1 MAEVTVAE
9 LAKSVNVTVEH
20 LLQQMKEAGLVHS
33 NAEQV
38 VSDED
43 KHTLLSHL
51 RIAHGEDNETS
62 KRITLK
68 RRTITKLKTSAG
80 TGGRRTVNVE
90 IRKKRTYIKRDAD
103 EGVEPVVAEE
113 DETFADELLQADA
126 VLVEEAVAPESDMLP
141 EVVEPEPVDAVEV
154 VEAVEAVV
162 VEELP
167 LATSGEPAEAPLA
180 ETPAVAVAE
189 APRREDK
196 RMIDPELLR
205 QAAAARRKEKEAEER
220 ARKEALALAR
230 KQKEEEE
237 ARKRAEPQPTAR
249 PEGAAA
255 RPAAPATPRAP
266 RPGGG
271 GGGAGAAAAKPP
283 ARGARRRDDSGEA
296 EKPRKKNARGN
307 SWEREALLRPTAI
320 PMSES
325 EYEAAEAAALR
336 RERKSRELKPAHA
349 EHLKHGFE
357 LPTDKMVYEV
367 ALPESITVG
376 ELAQKM
382 SVKSTAVIKELMKLG
397 VMATINQAL
406 DQETATLVVE
416 EMGHTV
422 RLLREDA
429 FEEDLEKA
437 TGVEGTPE
445 PRAPVVTVMGHVD
458 HGKTSLLDYI
468 RETRVA
474 HGEAGGITQHIG
486 AYHVET
492 AHGMVTFLDTPG
504 HAAFTAMRARGAQS
518 TDIVVLV
525 VAADDG
531 VMPQTEEAIQHARAA
546 NVPLVVAIN
555 KMDKSSADPER
566 VRSELSQHGVI
577 SEKWGGDT
585 QFAEVSAHTGQGIDE
600 LLDAILLQAEV
611 LELTAP
617 RDVPA
622 QGLVIESRLDKGR
635 GSVASLLVQRGVL
648 KSGQIVLAGTQFGR
662 VRAMLD
668 ETGHTIEHA
677 GPSIPVEILGL
688 DGTPDAGDSFIVL
701 ESERQAREIAQQR
714 EMKRRQSKLAHRQA
728 PRLDTMFA
736 DMAKEAK
743 TLNVMVK
750 ADVRGSLE
758 AIQSSLA
765 ELGNEEVRVNVVAGA
780 VGGITETDVN
790 LAITTSAVLFG
801 FNVRADVAARRLA
814 EREGVDL
821 RYYGVI
827 YDLIDDVKKALGG
840 MLSPEMREEIL
851 GIAEVR
857 DTFRSPK
864 FGTVAGCMVV
874 EGTVYRHKPI
884 RVLRDNIVIY
894 EGELESLRRFKE
906 DVADV
911 RHGFEC
917 GIGVRNY
924 NDVRV
929 GDKIEVYSV
938 REIARTL

>member
-9 LAKSVNVTVEH
+9 LAKSVNVSVEH
-20 LLQQMKEAGLVHS
+20 LLVQMKEAGLAHQK
-33 NAEQV
+33 AEQF

-43 KHTLLSHL
+43 KQILLSHL
-51 RIAHGEDNETS
+51 RSSHGEEADSPT
-62 KRITLK
+62 RITLK
-68 RRTITKLKTSAG
+68 RRTITKLKT
-80 TGGRRTVNVE
+80 GGAARRTVNVE
-90 IRKKRTYIKRDAD
+90 IRKKRTYVKRDEEGGA
-103 EGVEPVVAEE
+103 EGVVEEGEGIEQELPVQAIVTAAHPPDVAPV
-113 DETFADELLQADA
+113 A
-126 VLVEEAVAPESDMLP
+126 EEAVADLEETVIEAPAELQ
-141 EVVEPEPVDAVEV
+141 VEPAAEA
-154 VEAVEAVV
+154 EAVE
-162 VEELP
+162 P
-167 LATSGEPAEAPLA
+167 PPAPA
-180 ETPAVAVAE
+180 ETPVAVPVAAE
-189 APRREDK
+189 APRRDDK
-196 RMIDPELLR
+196 RMLDPELLR
-205 QAAAARRKEKEAEER
+205 QAAAIRRKEKEAEER
-220 ARKEALALAR
+220 ARKEALAKAKKL
-230 KQKEEEE
+230 KEDEE
-237 ARKRAEPQPTAR
+237 ARKRAEPPAR
-249 PEGAAA
+249 PEAAA
-255 RPAAPATPRAP
+255 KPAAPGAQRPS
-266 RPGGG
+266 RPGV
-271 GGGAGAAAAKPP
+271 GAAPGAKPP
-283 ARGARRRDDSGEA
+283 ARGARRRDEGGE
-296 EKPRKKNARGN
+296 EDKPRKKGAKTGT
-307 SWEREALLRPTAI
+307 WERDAALRPTAI

-325 EYEAAEAAALR
+325 EFEAAEAAALR
-336 RERKSRELKPAHA
+336 RERKNRELKPAHA

-382 SVKSTAVIKELMKLG
+382 SVKASAVIKELMKLG
-397 VMATINQAL
+397 IMATINQPL

-422 RLLREDA
+422 RLVREDA
-429 FEEDLEKA
+429 
-437 TGVEGTPE
+437 VEGELEQAAEVAGTPQ

-474 HGEAGGITQHIG
+474 SGEAGGITQHIG

-492 AHGMVTFLDTPG
+492 GHGMVTFLDTPG
-504 HAAFTAMRARGAQS
+504 HAAFTAMRARGAKS

-566 VRSELSQHGVI
+566 VKSELSQRGVI

-585 QFAEVSAHTGQGIDE
+585 QFAEVSAHTGQGIDQ

-611 LELTAP
+611 LELKAP

-622 QGLVIESRLDKGR
+622 QGIVIESRLDKGR

-648 KSGQIVLAGTQFGR
+648 KAGQIVLAGTHFGR

-668 ETGHTIEHA
+668 ENGRPIGEA

-688 DGTPDAGDSFIVL
+688 DGTPDAGDVFTVV
-701 ESERQAREIAQQR
+701 ENERQAREVAAFR
-714 EMKRRQSKLAHRQA
+714 ELKRRQSKLAHRQG

-736 DMAKEAK
+736 EIGKESK

-758 AIQSSLA
+758 AIQSALLG
-765 ELGNEEVRVNVVAGA
+765 LGNEEVRVNVVAGS

-790 LAITTSAVLFG
+790 LALTTGAVIFG
-801 FNVRADVAARRLA
+801 FNVRADNAARRVV
-814 EREGVDL
+814 ESEGVDL
-821 RYYGVI
+821 RYYSVI
-827 YDLIDDVKKALGG
+827 YDLIDDVKNALSG
-840 MLSPEMREEIL
+840 MLKPELREEIL
-851 GIAEVR
+851 GVAEVR
-857 DTFRSPK
+857 DTFSSPK
-864 FGTVAGCMVV
+864 FGTVAGCMVI
-874 EGTVYRHKPI
+874 EGTVYRHKRI
-884 RVLRDNIVIY
+884 RVLRADVVIY

-906 DVADV
+906 DVAEV
-911 RHGFEC
+911 RAGFEC

>member
-1 MAEVTVAE
+1 
-9 LAKSVNVTVEH
+9 
-20 LLQQMKEAGLVHS
+20 
-33 NAEQV
+33 
-38 VSDED
+38 
-43 KHTLLSHL
+43 L
-51 RIAHGEDNETS
+51 RALTAS
-62 KRITLK
+62 
-68 RRTITKLKTSAG
+68 G
-80 TGGRRTVNVE
+80 TEG
-90 IRKKRTYIKRDAD
+90 TYDVI
-103 EGVEPVVAEE
+103 
-113 DETFADELLQADA
+113 
-126 VLVEEAVAPESDMLP
+126 
-141 EVVEPEPVDAVEV
+141 
-154 VEAVEAVV
+154 
-162 VEELP
+162 
-167 LATSGEPAEAPLA
+167 
-180 ETPAVAVAE
+180 
-189 APRREDK
+189 
-196 RMIDPELLR
+196 
-205 QAAAARRKEKEAEER
+205 
-220 ARKEALALAR
+220 
-230 KQKEEEE
+230 

-255 RPAAPATPRAP
+255 RPAAPAAPRAP

-271 GGGAGAAAAKPP
+271 PGGGAPAAKPP

-296 EKPRKKNARGN
+296 EKPRKKSARGN

-397 VMATINQAL
+397 VMATINQTL

-492 AHGMVTFLDTPG
+492 GHGMVTFLDTPG

-555 KMDKSSADPER
+555 KMDKPSADPER

-622 QGLVIESRLDKGR
+622 QGMVIESRLDKGR

-668 ETGHTIEHA
+668 EAGRAIDDA

-714 EMKRRQSKLAHRQA
+714 EMKRRQSKLAHRQG

>member
-9 LAKSVNVTVEH
+9 LAKSVNVSVEH
-20 LLQQMKEAGLVHS
+20 LLVQMKEAGLAHQK
-33 NAEQV
+33 AEQF

-43 KHTLLSHL
+43 KQILLSHL
-51 RIAHGEDNETS
+51 RSSHGEEADSPT
-62 KRITLK
+62 RITLK
-68 RRTITKLKTSAG
+68 RRTITKLKT
-80 TGGRRTVNVE
+80 GGAARRTVNVE
-90 IRKKRTYIKRDAD
+90 IRKKRTYVKRDE
-103 EGVEPVVAEE
+103 EGGGEAVVEEGEGIAQELPVQGIAAEQQPEVAPVAEE
-113 DETFADELLQADA
+113 VVAD
-126 VLVEEAVAPESDMLP
+126 VEERVIEAPG
-141 EVVEPEPVDAVEV
+141 EPE
-154 VEAVEAVV
+154 VEAVV
-162 VEELP
+162 EVEAVAAAP
-167 LATSGEPAEAPLA
+167 APAEA
-180 ETPAVAVAE
+180 AVAAE
-189 APRREDK
+189 APKREDK
-196 RMIDPELLR
+196 RMLDPELLR
-205 QAAAARRKEKEAEER
+205 QAAAIRRKEKEIEER
-220 ARKEALALAR
+220 ARKDALAKAKKL
-230 KQKEEEE
+230 KEDEE
-237 ARKRAEPQPTAR
+237 ARRRAEPPAR
-249 PEGAAA
+249 PEAAA
-255 RPAAPATPRAP
+255 KPAAPGAP
-266 RPGGG
+266 RPPRP
-271 GGGAGAAAAKPP
+271 GAGPAPGAKPP
-283 ARGARRRDDSGEA
+283 ARGTRRRDEGGE
-296 EKPRKKNARGN
+296 EDKPRKKGAKTGT
-307 SWEREALLRPTAI
+307 WERDAALRPTAI

-325 EYEAAEAAALR
+325 EFEAAEAAALR
-336 RERKSRELKPAHA
+336 RERKNRELKPAHA

-382 SVKSTAVIKELMKLG
+382 SVKASAVIKELMKLG
-397 VMATINQAL
+397 IMATINQPL

-422 RLLREDA
+422 RLVREDA
-429 FEEDLEKA
+429 VEGELEQA
-437 TGVEGTPE
+437 AEVSGTPE

-474 HGEAGGITQHIG
+474 SGEAGGITQHIG

-492 AHGMVTFLDTPG
+492 GHGMVTFLDTPG
-504 HAAFTAMRARGAQS
+504 HAAFTAMRARGAKS

-566 VRSELSQHGVI
+566 VKSELSQRGVI

-585 QFAEVSAHTGQGIDE
+585 QFAEVSAHTGQGIDQ

-611 LELTAP
+611 LELKAP

-648 KSGQIVLAGTQFGR
+648 KAGQIVLAGTHFGR

-668 ETGHTIEHA
+668 ENGQQIGEA

-688 DGTPDAGDSFIVL
+688 DGTPDAGDVFTVV
-701 ESERQAREIAQQR
+701 ENERQAREVAAFR
-714 EMKRRQSKLAHRQA
+714 ELKRRQSKLAHRQG

-736 DMAKEAK
+736 EIGKESK

-750 ADVRGSLE
+750 TDVRGSLE
-758 AIQSSLA
+758 AIQSALLG
-765 ELGNEEVRVNVVAGA
+765 LGNEEVRVNVVAGS

-790 LAITTSAVLFG
+790 LALTTGAVIFG
-801 FNVRADVAARRLA
+801 FNVRADNAARRIV
-814 EREGVDL
+814 ESEGVDL
-821 RYYGVI
+821 RYYSVI
-827 YDLIDDVKKALGG
+827 YDLIDDVKSALSG
-840 MLSPEMREEIL
+840 MLKPELREEIL
-851 GIAEVR
+851 GVAEVR
-857 DTFRSPK
+857 DTFSSPK
-864 FGTVAGCMVV
+864 FGTVAGCMVI
-874 EGTVYRHKPI
+874 EGTVYRHKRI
-884 RVLRDNIVIY
+884 RVLRADVVIY

-906 DVADV
+906 DVAEV
-911 RHGFEC
+911 RAGFEC

>member
-9 LAKSVNVTVEH
+9 LARSVNVSVEH
-20 LLQQMKEAGLVHS
+20 LLVQMKEAGLAHQK
-33 NAEQV
+33 AEQF

-43 KHTLLSHL
+43 KQTLLAHL
-51 RIAHGEDNETS
+51 RSSHGEEADSPT
-62 KRITLK
+62 RITLK
-68 RRTITKLKTSAG
+68 RRTITKLKT
-80 TGGRRTVNVE
+80 GGAARRTVNVE
-90 IRKKRTYIKRDAD
+90 IRKKRTYVKRDE
-103 EGVEPVVAEE
+103 EGGGEAVVEEGEGIEQELPVQGIAAEQQPEVEPVAEEVVAE
-113 DETFADELLQADA
+113 
-126 VLVEEAVAPESDMLP
+126 VEERIIEAPGEP
-141 EVVEPEPVDAVEV
+141 EAEAVVEVA
-154 VEAVEAVV
+154 AVEAV
-162 VEELP
+162 P
-167 LATSGEPAEAPLA
+167 APAEA
-180 ETPAVAVAE
+180 AVAAE
-189 APRREDK
+189 APKREDK
-196 RMIDPELLR
+196 RMLDPELLR
-205 QAAAARRKEKEAEER
+205 QAAAIRRKEKEVEER
-220 ARKEALALAR
+220 TRKDALAKAKKL
-230 KQKEEEE
+230 KEDEE
-237 ARKRAEPQPTAR
+237 ARKRAEPPAR
-249 PEGAAA
+249 PEAAA
-255 RPAAPATPRAP
+255 RPAAPGAP
-266 RPGGG
+266 RPPRP
-271 GGGAGAAAAKPP
+271 GAGAAPGAKPP
-283 ARGARRRDDSGEA
+283 ARGARRRDEGGEEDKA
-296 EKPRKKNARGN
+296 RKKGAKTGTWEQRG
-307 SWEREALLRPTAI
+307 AALRPTAI

-325 EYEAAEAAALR
+325 EFDAAEAAALR
-336 RERKSRELKPAHA
+336 RERKNRELKPAHA

-376 ELAQKM
+376 ELAQQM
-382 SVKSTAVIKELMKLG
+382 SVKASAVIKELMKLG
-397 VMATINQAL
+397 IMATINQPL

-422 RLLREDA
+422 RLVREDA
-429 FEEDLEKA
+429 
-437 TGVEGTPE
+437 VEGELEQAAEAEGTRE

-474 HGEAGGITQHIG
+474 SGEAGGITQHIG

-492 AHGMVTFLDTPG
+492 GHGMVTFLDTPG
-504 HAAFTAMRARGAQS
+504 HAAFTAMRARGAKS

-566 VRSELSQHGVI
+566 VKSELSQRGVI

-585 QFAEVSAHTGQGIDE
+585 QFAEVSAHTGQGIDQ

-611 LELTAP
+611 LELKAP

-648 KSGQIVLAGTQFGR
+648 KAGQIVLAGTHFGR

-668 ETGHTIEHA
+668 ENGQPIGEA

-688 DGTPDAGDSFIVL
+688 DGTPDAGDVFTVV
-701 ESERQAREIAQQR
+701 ENERQAREVAAFR
-714 EMKRRQSKLAHRQA
+714 ELKRRQSKLAHRQG

-736 DMAKEAK
+736 EIGKESK

-758 AIQSSLA
+758 AIQSALLG
-765 ELGNEEVRVNVVAGA
+765 LGNDEVRVNVVAGS

-790 LAITTSAVLFG
+790 LALTTGAVIFG
-801 FNVRADVAARRLA
+801 FNVRADNAARRVV
-814 EREGVDL
+814 ESEGVDL
-821 RYYGVI
+821 RYYSVI
-827 YDLIDDVKKALGG
+827 YDLIDDVKSALSG
-840 MLSPEMREEIL
+840 MLKPELREEIL
-851 GIAEVR
+851 GVAEVR
-857 DTFRSPK
+857 DTFSSPK
-864 FGTVAGCMVV
+864 FGTVAGCMVI
-874 EGTVYRHKPI
+874 EGTVYRHKRI
-884 RVLRDNIVIY
+884 RVLRADVVIY

-906 DVADV
+906 DVAEV
-911 RHGFEC
+911 RAGFEC

>member
-9 LAKSVNVTVEH
+9 LAKSVNVSVEH
-20 LLQQMKEAGLVHS
+20 LLQQMKEAGLAHS
-33 NAEQV
+33 KAEQF

-43 KHTLLSHL
+43 KHTLLTHL
-51 RIAHGEDNETS
+51 RIAHGEEAES
-62 KRITLK
+62 PKRITLK
-68 RRTITKLKTSAG
+68 RRTITKLKTSVGPA
-80 TGGRRTVNVE
+80 RRTVNVE
-90 IRKKRTYIKRDAD
+90 IRKKRTYIKRDTD
-103 EGVEPVVAEE
+103 EGVEPGVDDEE
-113 DETFADELLQADA
+113 LSEQELLQAELERPA
-126 VLVEEAVAPESDMLP
+126 EAVAGEPEAAP
-141 EVVEPEPVDAVEV
+141 EAVEPEAMPVEVPVVEAEPVAEV
-154 VEAVEAVV
+154 VEA
-162 VEELP
+162 
-167 LATSGEPAEAPLA
+167 EPAPAPAPVIA
-180 ETPAVAVAE
+180 ET
-189 APRREDK
+189 PRREDK

-220 ARKEALALAR
+220 ARKEALARAR
-230 KQKEEEE
+230 KQKEEDE
-237 ARKRAEPQPTAR
+237 ARKRAEAQQQP
-249 PEGAAA
+249 AA
-255 RPAAPATPRAP
+255 RPDAPARPAGPAAPRTP
-266 RPGGG
+266 RPGG
-271 GGGAGAAAAKPP
+271 AGPAAPKPP
-283 ARGARRRDDSGEA
+283 ARGARRREDGGEDD
-296 EKPRKKNARGN
+296 KPRKKTTRGN
-307 SWEREALLRPTAI
+307 TWERDALLRPTAV
-320 PMSES
+320 PLSES

-357 LPTDKMVYEV
+357 LPTDKIVYEV

-382 SVKSTAVIKELMKLG
+382 SVKSTAVIRELMKLG
-397 VMATINQAL
+397 VMATINQVL

-429 FEEDLEKA
+429 VEEEFEKA
-437 TGVEGTPE
+437 MVVEGTPL

-468 RETRVA
+468 RTTRVA
-474 HGEAGGITQHIG
+474 SGEAGGITQHIG

-492 AHGMVTFLDTPG
+492 GHGMVTFLDTPG
-504 HAAFTAMRARGAQS
+504 HAAFTAMRARGAKS

-555 KMDKSSADPER
+555 KMDKPSADPER
-566 VRSELSQHGVI
+566 VKSELSQRGVI

-585 QFAEVSAHTGQGIDE
+585 QFAEVSAHTGAGIDQ

-611 LELTAP
+611 LELKAP

-648 KSGQIVLAGTQFGR
+648 KPGQIVLAGTQFGR
-662 VRAMLD
+662 VRAMVD
-668 ETGHTIEHA
+668 EAGLAIEEA

-688 DGTPDAGDSFIVL
+688 DGTPEAGDTFIVL
-701 ESERQAREIAQQR
+701 DSERQAREIAQHR
-714 EMKRRQSKLAHRQA
+714 EMKRRQSKLAHRQG

-736 DMAKEAK
+736 DIGKEAK

-758 AIQSSLA
+758 AIQSALLG
-765 ELGNEEVRVNVVAGA
+765 LGNEEVRVNVVAGS

-790 LAITTSAVLFG
+790 LALTTGAVIFG
-801 FNVRADVAARRLA
+801 FNVRADAAARRVV
-814 EREGVDL
+814 ESEGVDL
-821 RYYGVI
+821 RYYSVI
-827 YDLIDDVKKALGG
+827 YDLIDDVKAALSG
-840 MLSPEMREEIL
+840 MLKPELREEIL
-851 GIAEVR
+851 GVAEVR
-857 DTFRSPK
+857 DTFSSPK
-864 FGTVAGCMVV
+864 FGTVAGCMVI
-874 EGTVYRHKPI
+874 EGTVYRHKRI
-884 RVLRDNIVIY
+884 RVLRADVVIY

-906 DVADV
+906 DVAEV
-911 RHGFEC
+911 RAGFEC

>member
-1 MAEVTVAE
+1 
-9 LAKSVNVTVEH
+9 
-20 LLQQMKEAGLVHS
+20 
-33 NAEQV
+33 
-38 VSDED
+38 
-43 KHTLLSHL
+43 
-51 RIAHGEDNETS
+51 
-62 KRITLK
+62 
-68 RRTITKLKTSAG
+68 
-80 TGGRRTVNVE
+80 
-90 IRKKRTYIKRDAD
+90 
-103 EGVEPVVAEE
+103 
-113 DETFADELLQADA
+113 
-126 VLVEEAVAPESDMLP
+126 
-141 EVVEPEPVDAVEV
+141 
-154 VEAVEAVV
+154 
-162 VEELP
+162 
-167 LATSGEPAEAPLA
+167 
-180 ETPAVAVAE
+180 
-189 APRREDK
+189 
-196 RMIDPELLR
+196 
-205 QAAAARRKEKEAEER
+205 
-220 ARKEALALAR
+220 
-230 KQKEEEE
+230 
-237 ARKRAEPQPTAR
+237 
-249 PEGAAA
+249 
-255 RPAAPATPRAP
+255 
-266 RPGGG
+266 
-271 GGGAGAAAAKPP
+271 
-283 ARGARRRDDSGEA
+283 
-296 EKPRKKNARGN
+296 
-307 SWEREALLRPTAI
+307 
-320 PMSES
+320 
-325 EYEAAEAAALR
+325 
-336 RERKSRELKPAHA
+336 
-349 EHLKHGFE
+349 
-357 LPTDKMVYEV
+357 
-367 ALPESITVG
+367 
-376 ELAQKM
+376 
-382 SVKSTAVIKELMKLG
+382 
-397 VMATINQAL
+397 
-406 DQETATLVVE
+406 
-416 EMGHTV
+416 
-422 RLLREDA
+422 
-429 FEEDLEKA
+429 
-437 TGVEGTPE
+437 
-445 PRAPVVTVMGHVD
+445 
-458 HGKTSLLDYI
+458 
-468 RETRVA
+468 
-474 HGEAGGITQHIG
+474 
-486 AYHVET
+486 
-492 AHGMVTFLDTPG
+492 
-504 HAAFTAMRARGAQS
+504 
-518 TDIVVLV
+518 
-525 VAADDG
+525 DDG

>member
-9 LAKSVNVTVEH
+9 LARSVNVSVEH
-20 LLQQMKEAGLVHS
+20 LLVQMKEAGLAHQK
-33 NAEQV
+33 AEQF

-43 KHTLLSHL
+43 KQTLLAHL
-51 RIAHGEDNETS
+51 RSSHGEDVDSPT
-62 KRITLK
+62 RITLK
-68 RRTITKLKTSAG
+68 RRTITKLKT
-80 TGGRRTVNVE
+80 GGAARRTVNVE
-90 IRKKRTYIKRDAD
+90 IRKKRTYVKRDE
-103 EGVEPVVAEE
+103 EGGGEAVVEEGEGIEQELPVQGIAAEQQPEVAPVAEEVVAE
-113 DETFADELLQADA
+113 
-126 VLVEEAVAPESDMLP
+126 VEERVIEASGEPQAET
-141 EVVEPEPVDAVEV
+141 VVEVA
-154 VEAVEAVV
+154 AVEAV
-162 VEELP
+162 P
-167 LATSGEPAEAPLA
+167 APAEA
-180 ETPAVAVAE
+180 AVAAE
-189 APRREDK
+189 APKREDK
-196 RMIDPELLR
+196 RMLDPELLR
-205 QAAAARRKEKEAEER
+205 QAAAIRRKEKEVEER
-220 ARKEALALAR
+220 TRKDALAKAKKL
-230 KQKEEEE
+230 KEDEE
-237 ARKRAEPQPTAR
+237 ARKRAEPPAR
-249 PEGAAA
+249 PEAAA
-255 RPAAPATPRAP
+255 RPAAPGAP
-266 RPGGG
+266 RPPRP
-271 GGGAGAAAAKPP
+271 GAGAAPGAKPP
-283 ARGARRRDDSGEA
+283 ARGARRRDEGGEEDKA
-296 EKPRKKNARGN
+296 RKKGAKTGTWEQRG
-307 SWEREALLRPTAI
+307 AALRPTAI

-325 EYEAAEAAALR
+325 EFDAAEAAALR
-336 RERKSRELKPAHA
+336 RERKNRELKPAHA

-382 SVKSTAVIKELMKLG
+382 SVKASAVIKELMKLG
-397 VMATINQAL
+397 IMATINQPL

-422 RLLREDA
+422 RLVREDA
-429 FEEDLEKA
+429 
-437 TGVEGTPE
+437 VEGELEQAAEAEGTRE

-474 HGEAGGITQHIG
+474 SGEAGGITQHIG

-492 AHGMVTFLDTPG
+492 GHGMVTFLDTPG
-504 HAAFTAMRARGAQS
+504 HAAFTAMRARGAKS

-566 VRSELSQHGVI
+566 VKSELSQRGVI

-585 QFAEVSAHTGQGIDE
+585 QFAEVSAHTGQGIDQ

-611 LELTAP
+611 LELKAP

-648 KSGQIVLAGTQFGR
+648 KAGQIVLAGTHFGR

-668 ETGHTIEHA
+668 ENGQPIGEA

-688 DGTPDAGDSFIVL
+688 DGTPDAGDVFTVV
-701 ESERQAREIAQQR
+701 ENERQAREVAAFR
-714 EMKRRQSKLAHRQA
+714 ELKRRQSKLAHRQG

-736 DMAKEAK
+736 EIGKESK

-758 AIQSSLA
+758 AIQSALLG
-765 ELGNEEVRVNVVAGA
+765 LGNEEVRVNVVAGS

-790 LAITTSAVLFG
+790 LALTTGAVIFG
-801 FNVRADVAARRLA
+801 FNVRADNAARRVV
-814 EREGVDL
+814 ESEGVDL
-821 RYYGVI
+821 RYYSVI
-827 YDLIDDVKKALGG
+827 YDLIDDVKSALSG
-840 MLSPEMREEIL
+840 MLKPELREEIL
-851 GIAEVR
+851 GVAEVR
-857 DTFRSPK
+857 DTFSSPK
-864 FGTVAGCMVV
+864 FGTVAGCMVI
-874 EGTVYRHKPI
+874 EGTVYRHKRI
-884 RVLRDNIVIY
+884 RVLRADVVIY

-906 DVADV
+906 DVAEV
-911 RHGFEC
+911 RAGFEC